1 VTSYSKGLPVG
12 WGRGARGSKG
22 KGRVPLGKRAPP
34 GRKAPL
40 GGTVV
45 F

>member
-12 WGRGARGSKG
+12 WGRGAKGGRGG
-22 KGRVPLGKRAPP
+22 GRVLLG
-34 GRKAPL
+34 GKAPL
-40 GGTVV
+40 GGIVA

>member
-12 WGRGARGSKG
+12 WSRGGRGGATLSR
-22 KGRVPLGKRAPP
+22 R
-34 GRKAPL
+34 APL
-40 GGTVV
+40 GRRVALGGGLA